1 MDDKET
7 LEVLKAILKAVDQL
21 GKKIDEIGF
30 MIADYAKRP
39 QLPRR

>member
-7 LEVLKAILKAVDQL
+7 LEVLKAILKAIDGL
-21 GKKIDEIGF
+21 GKKIDDIGF
-30 MIADYAKRP
+30 MIGDYLKRP